1 MNTQQEV
8 SKKKNI
14 KKVSN
19 DITFSDEPE
28 YYESMNEIA
37 IFSKMTEDD
46 KKKKQEDL
54 ERYYKNLYRYLH
66 GNNKD

>member
-1 MNTQQEV
+1 MSTQQIE
-8 SKKKNI
+8 SKQNNTSVKND
-14 KKVSN
+14 K
-19 DITFSDEPE
+19 PE

-37 IFSKMTEDD
+37 IHVKLPKDE

-54 ERYYKNLYRYLH
+54 ERYLKNLDRYLH